1 MTPPTPSWRG
11 FLGRGLELIR
21 KELLQLWR
29 DRVLMLFLL
38 YVFTIDIYLAGSGLS
53 FSLHHATIAVMDQ
66 DHSQSSRELAS
77 RFQLPEFKRIDA
89 PADLRAAQ
97 RDLDTSHSML
107 LLVIPPRFQADLDN
121 GTATSVQYLVDS
133 SNSVLGLLAGS
144 YGSEIVARYGIEK
157 AKARAAD
164 MGANSHFPSID
175 NAQRA
180 LFNPNQNE
188 TWFMSI
194 AEMLMLVTVFA
205 VILPAV
211 AAVREK
217 ERGTIEQLLVAPLT
231 PLEILLPK
239 VIAMTLVILIG
250 ITLSITLVLRGI
262 FDVPIR
268 GSLPLFYAISTLYV
282 FSTAGIGLLLATIA
296 RNMAQVGMLAIMVL
310 APMMFLSGMWT
321 PPEALSAPIRAL
333 MLISPMHYYID
344 AGFGVLLKG
353 MTFSQLLGPLGA
365 MALLGILA
373 FTAGL
378 WRFRRQFG

>member
-1 MTPPTPSWRG
+1 MKPAGLAWRG
-11 FLGRGLELIR
+11 VVGRGLELVR

-29 DRVLMLFLL
+29 DRVLILFLL

-66 DHSQSSRELAS
+66 DHSAASRDLAS
-77 RFQLPEFKRIDA
+77 RFQPPQFRRIDA
-89 PADLRAAQ
+89 PANLRAAQ
-97 RDLDTSHSML
+97 HDLDTGRSML
-107 LLVIPPRFQADLDN
+107 LLVIPPHFQADLDA
-121 GTATSVQYLVDS
+121 GKPVSAQYLVDS

-144 YGSEIVARYGIEK
+144 YGAEIVARYGLEK
-157 AKARAAD
+157 SAVRASR
-164 MGANSHFPSID
+164 MGASGHYPSIV

-188 TWFMSI
+188 AWFMSI

-205 VILPAV
+205 IILPAV

-231 PLEILLPK
+231 PVEILLPK
-239 VIAMTLVILIG
+239 VIAMTLVIMLG
-250 ITLSITLVLRGI
+250 MTLSITLILRGI

-268 GSLPLFYAISTLYV
+268 GSLPLFYAITALYI
-282 FSTAGIGLLLATIA
+282 FSTSGIGLLLATIA

-321 PPEALSAPIRAL
+321 PPEALSAPVRAL
-333 MLISPMHYYID
+333 MLVSPMHYYID

-353 MTFSQLLGPLGA
+353 MTFTQLLGPLLA
-365 MALLGILA
+365 MALLGTVA
-373 FTAGL
+373 FAAGL
-378 WRFRRQFG
+378 LRFRRQFS